1 MQRWEERS
9 TGAALRRAPVSAPAA
24 GFFPGISVAA
34 RRVTSD
40 VRTAWEISP
49 RCRCRT
55 SHRSDLVVFQVL
67 PRNARMQERQQG
79 LCAQPLGV
87 GWRPVTCR
95 SGADPSAAGWV
106 HRAYGCIELPL
117 LRQILQPEWNV
128 ELPLSEAWA
137 YWGLWSHRG
146 VEQPAPC
153 AAPPECNGKR
163 WLSRKTRS
171 LWLKYKMHV
180 LQPRNLSKMSAKD
193 WRKCTFLVSSW
204 ASIVYM
210 VLSCFLKEDCKSQE
224 CFSICILGFSF
235 NNTHEN
241 MNIKDKQMKRS
252 FHHFKF
258 ADSYLQAETSLHFC
272 LNMLFL

>member
-1 MQRWEERS
+1 MCSVERS
-9 TGAALRRAPVSAPAA
+9 AAPGLLCAALPSALLRLASFQGFLSQPGVSHPMSELPGKYLPAVAA
-24 GFFPGISVAA
+24 GQVIALTWLCFRSCPEMLAC
-34 RRVTSD
+34 RRGSRDCVPNPW
-40 VRTAWEISP
+40 VWAEGPWLA
-49 RCRCRT
+49 
-55 SHRSDLVVFQVL
+55 DLVQTQAL
-67 PRNARMQERQQG
+67 QA
-79 LCAQPLGV
+79 
-87 GWRPVTCR
+87 
-95 SGADPSAAGWV
+95 
-106 HRAYGCIELPL
+106 GCIELPL

-153 AAPPECNGKR
+153 AAPPECNGKC

-258 ADSYLQAETSLHFC
+258 ADSYLQAETSLHLC